1 MGFPHIR
8 DNRAKIETVQVKKP
22 GNFSRM
28 SVTYSINPTK
38 SELIRLLDMWGHTLS
53 EADYSELLKYRF
65 NNRPVS
71 FIRGLA
77 VEDGDLYA
85 WDPMDFNHGLFALY
99 FGLDGWAPLFLL
111 EKGVII
117 SPYEFY
123 EDAWP
128 KECKR
133 DFDNLV
139 RFVENFKGLKNIY
152 GKSFPVEAYPLF

>member
-38 SELIRLLDMWGHTLS
+38 SEFVRLLDMWGHTVK
-53 EADYSELLKYRF
+53 ADELEY
-65 NNRPVS
+65 PDAS
-71 FIRGLA
+71 DGTCTFIRGLA

-85 WDPMDFNHGLFALY
+85 WDPMVFNHDLFAQY
-99 FGLDGWAPLFLL
+99 FGLEGWAPLFLL
-111 EKGVII
+111 EKSVVI

-133 DFDNLV
+133 DFDNLIH
-139 RFVENFKGLKNIY
+139 FVENFKGLKNIY